1 MIVATQSL
9 EVGVDLDLA
18 GIVTELAAGSALA
31 QRAGRANR
39 RGLRPL
45 APVCVLIPAEPL
57 TSRSRSGPYASE
69 ELTAAREWIT
79 RRSGDPA
86 GLGTVGA
93 ARGPAA
99 CGRVPPHALPAARAG
114 RRVALGADQ

>member
-1 MIVATQSL
+1 MAVAVSGMLRARKPDGRPLRVVMICGQVRPADLARLEEHYPGILSPAESPDVDVIVATQSL

-45 APVCVLIPAEPL
+45 APVCRAHP
-57 TSRSRSGPYASE
+57 G
-69 ELTAAREWIT
+69 
-79 RRSGDPA
+79 
-86 GLGTVGA
+86 GA
-93 ARGPAA
+93 A
-99 CGRVPPHALPAARAG
+99 H
-114 RRVALGADQ
+114 

>member
-45 APVCVLIPAEPL
+45 APVCRAHP
-57 TSRSRSGPYASE
+57 G
-69 ELTAAREWIT
+69 
-79 RRSGDPA
+79 
-86 GLGTVGA
+86 GA
-93 ARGPAA
+93 A
-99 CGRVPPHALPAARAG
+99 H
-114 RRVALGADQ
+114 

>member
-45 APVCVLIPAEPL
+45 APV
-57 TSRSRSGPYASE
+57 SRAHPR
-69 ELTAAREWIT
+69 
-79 RRSGDPA
+79 
-86 GLGTVGA
+86 GA
-93 ARGPAA
+93 A
-99 CGRVPPHALPAARAG
+99 H
-114 RRVALGADQ
+114 